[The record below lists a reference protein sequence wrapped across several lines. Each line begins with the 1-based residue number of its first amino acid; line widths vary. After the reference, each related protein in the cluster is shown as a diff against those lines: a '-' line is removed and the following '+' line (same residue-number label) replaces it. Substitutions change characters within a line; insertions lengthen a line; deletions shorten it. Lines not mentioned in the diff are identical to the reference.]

1 VGIAVDDDPDLLA
14 ALEPPPNDPESDH
27 LAAGAALGRMLAQV
41 AWPAA
46 RTPPPTGPFMS
57 TPDPQLDRVRRAFD
71 SAFRRM
77 CAASTEAD
85 VEDELSNLLCHL
97 YRLNELGKNRL
108 SKDTFHKKLLD
119 SDDLRTARAAVW
131 ARTFDAHDVVVVA
144 PLADGF
150 SDYYTELYGV
160 AVWEPLARL
169 PEQTDKWSHNRHQDY
184 KHLLADRP
192 VLDTTRRAFDAMAAL
207 L

>member
-1 VGIAVDDDPDLLA
+1 
-14 ALEPPPNDPESDH
+14 
-27 LAAGAALGRMLAQV
+27 
-41 AWPAA
+41 
-46 RTPPPTGPFMS
+46 MS

-77 CAASTEAD
+77 VAASTEAD

-97 YRLNELGKNRL
+97 YRLNELGKGRL
-108 SKDTFHKKLLD
+108 VKKFGEKLGKQKFYASLLG
-119 SDDLRTARAAVW
+119 SDDLRRARAAVW

-144 PLADGF
+144 PLGGGF

-160 AVWEPLARL
+160 AMWEPLAKL
-169 PEQTDKWSHNRHQDY
+169 PEQTDKWDRHQDY
-184 KHLLADRP
+184 EHLLADRP

>member
-1 VGIAVDDDPDLLA
+1 
-14 ALEPPPNDPESDH
+14 
-27 LAAGAALGRMLAQV
+27 
-41 AWPAA
+41 
-46 RTPPPTGPFMS
+46 MS

-108 SKDTFHKKLLD
+108 GKDTFHKKLLD

-160 AVWEPLARL
+160 AVWEPLVQL
-169 PEQTDKWSHNRHQDY
+169 PEQTDKWGHNRHQDY